1 VVIEFI
7 FNYQGIGQLLFLAA
21 QKKDFPLLQGGVMVV
36 GIVYLVA
43 TLLADIVYS
52 LLNPRIRYGSAE

>member
-1 VVIEFI
+1 M

-36 GIVYLVA
+36 GTVYLIA
-43 TLLADIVYS
+43 TLVADITYS
-52 LLNPRIRYGSAE
+52 VLNPRIRYGGAE